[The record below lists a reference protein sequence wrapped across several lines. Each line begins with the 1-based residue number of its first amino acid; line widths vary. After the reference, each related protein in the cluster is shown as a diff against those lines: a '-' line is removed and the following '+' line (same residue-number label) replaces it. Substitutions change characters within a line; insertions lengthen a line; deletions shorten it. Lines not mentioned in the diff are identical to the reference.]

1 MDRLYSINSENGKGY
16 GYLNNSLEL
25 EKKTEDYYQFY
36 IKESDEES
44 DEELVK
50 KNLYSEYIFET
61 QPGICSHCKKN
72 LTFNNEN
79 IYNNYK
85 LLYPNE
91 SLFTFVNKRGDEY
104 WYIYYHFCNV
114 CFNKALYNWSGKN
127 ERKYPRLRIDGGKFI
142 NSLNNMDLNNI
153 SNNINFP
160 KIYRCDYYLSEGYRY
175 LENNKKYNNEDNI
188 KYNKLI
194 DMKLKDIKLPCDI

>member
-1 MDRLYSINSENGKGY
+1 MNRLYSINSENGKGY

-44 DEELVK
+44 DEE
-50 KNLYSEYIFET
+50 NLYSEYIFET

-114 CFNKALYNWSGKN
+114 CFNKALYNWSCKN

-153 SNNINFP
+153 PNNINFP

-175 LENNKKYNNEDNI
+175 LEKNKKYNNEDNI
-188 KYNKLI
+188 KYKKLI
-194 DMKLKDIKLPCDI
+194 DMELKDIKLRCDI

>member
-1 MDRLYSINSENGKGY
+1 MNRLYSINSENGRGY

-44 DEELVK
+44 DEE
-50 KNLYSEYIFET
+50 NLYSEYIFET

-114 CFNKALYNWSGKN
+114 CFNKALYNWSYKN
-127 ERKYPRLRIDGGKFI
+127 ERKYPRLRIDGSKFI

-153 SNNINFP
+153 PNNINFP

-188 KYNKLI
+188 KYKKLI
-194 DMKLKDIKLPCDI
+194 DMELKDIKLRCHI